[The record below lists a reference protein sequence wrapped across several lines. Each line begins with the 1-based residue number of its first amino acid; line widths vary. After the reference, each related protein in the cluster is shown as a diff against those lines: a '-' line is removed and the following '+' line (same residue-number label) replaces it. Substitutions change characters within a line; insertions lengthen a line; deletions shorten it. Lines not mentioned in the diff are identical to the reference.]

1 MLNPNLEKGQFT
13 PSLEE
18 LSADA
23 VFLLIA
29 GTDTTAHNLIVATY
43 STLINPPIL
52 ASLRAELRKA
62 MPDKDSLL
70 DWAALEKLPYLV
82 RFFTDFFY
90 GPALFND

>member
-1 MLNPNLEKGQFT
+1 MLYPNLEKGQFT

-52 ASLRAELRKA
+52 ASLKAELRKA

-70 DWAALEKLPYLV
+70 DWATLEKLPYLV
-82 RFFTDFFY
+82 RFLTDYFLRSYTFQ
-90 GPALFND
+90 